1 MTGTHH
7 EAWTRCPAQPTH
19 DCGESS
25 WHPHLTGTMV
35 ISVTTRVLW
44 IWLDRLLEAEQ
55 WLLAWTMEP
64 RAWSSPSF
72 TTC

>member
-1 MTGTHH
+1 MGTHH
-7 EAWTRCPAQPTH
+7 EAWTQCPARLTH

-25 WHPHLTGTMV
+25 WHLHLTDTMV
-35 ISVTTRVLW
+35 ISVIIRVLW

-64 RAWSSPSF
+64 RAWFSLSF